1 MHCQK
6 AGIPFRP
13 QKLLATSRGRGSR
26 VRGRGLGHETEEVV
40 RKSFAS
46 EAIFFLDK
54 LMIDIREHIAF

>member
-26 VRGRGLGHETEEVV
+26 GRGRGHETEEVV

-46 EAIFFLDK
+46 EAFFFLDE
-54 LMIDIREHIAF
+54 LMIDIREHIAY